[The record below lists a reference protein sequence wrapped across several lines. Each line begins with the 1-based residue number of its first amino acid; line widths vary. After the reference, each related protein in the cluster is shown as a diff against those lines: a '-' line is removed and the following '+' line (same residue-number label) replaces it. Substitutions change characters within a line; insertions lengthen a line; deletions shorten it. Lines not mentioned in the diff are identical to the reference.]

1 MFKRESLSIK
11 GRETKMILVLV
22 GTQTHSFV
30 RLLDEIEDC
39 IKKGIIKDKV
49 IAQYGHTKFSSSY
62 MELFDFIPIEDF
74 NKLIEQADLIITHGG
89 VGSIINS
96 IKTGKKVIAVPRLSE
111 FNEHVNNH
119 QIQIVTTFN
128 NLGLIKGV
136 FDVTLLCEAI
146 KNIDSFIPV
155 PYVSNNKGMLKIV
168 KDYID
173 NN

>member
-1 MFKRESLSIK
+1 MV
-11 GRETKMILVLV
+11 LVLL
-22 GTQTHSFV
+22 GTQSHSFI

-39 IKKGIIKDKV
+39 IKKNV
-49 IAQYGHTKFSSSY
+49 ITSAVIVQHGHTKFSSNY
-62 MELFDFIPIEDF
+62 MELFDFIPIEEF
-74 NKLIEQADLIITHGG
+74 NNLIAKADLIITHGG

-96 IKTGKKVIAVPRLSE
+96 IKIHKKVIAVPRLSE

-119 QIQIVTTFN
+119 QIEIVDTFN

-136 FDVTLLCEAI
+136 FDVTLLCDAI
-146 KNIDSFIPV
+146 KSINTFKPV
-155 PYVSNNKGMLKIV
+155 PYISNNKGMLKIV